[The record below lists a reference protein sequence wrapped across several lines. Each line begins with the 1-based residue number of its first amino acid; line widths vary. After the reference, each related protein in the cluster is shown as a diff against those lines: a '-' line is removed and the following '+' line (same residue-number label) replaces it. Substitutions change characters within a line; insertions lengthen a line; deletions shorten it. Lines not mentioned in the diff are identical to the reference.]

1 MPFQCCQMGLVKLI
15 GQIYQLLFDQCEQTK
30 DMTRFLNAQVKHTE
44 EVASLLQAQAKHM
57 EEMASL
63 LKDIKQAQDEQGWFY
78 DTIGAQ
84 IQAIELRTSMRMC
97 SPVDAIRHISQ
108 EASGEIW
115 GGNQECYQ
123 VAAQML
129 QAHSIFSRGQLPV
142 MADISRGK
150 FFAAQ
155 EVLRRHQLLSEL
167 QEWQDGTVA
176 FSLPSIQSKLIQ
188 ASGNGEGALT
198 RQQIDQVLGINQQIR
213 GELNQA
219 IAQARPAHHTGDQ
232 APVLP
237 QDPQYIN
244 QIYEMLPRHAVAN
257 MFQGKFLRHWP
268 SQHPEI

>member
-15 GQIYQLLFDQCEQTK
+15 GQMVQLLTDQCNQTK
-30 DMTRFLNAQVKHTE
+30 DMTSVLQTQSQHTE
-44 EVASLLQAQAKHM
+44 Q
-57 EEMASL
+57 MASVL
-63 LKDIKQAQDEQGWFY
+63 QEIQETQTEQHWAFQALQ
-78 DTIGAQ
+78 AQ

-129 QAHSIFSRGQLPV
+129 QAQGIFSRGQLPV

-198 RQQIDQVLGINQQIR
+198 REQIDQVLGINQQIR

-219 IAQARPAHHTGDQ
+219 IAQARPRHHTGDQ

-244 QIYEMLPRHAVAN
+244 QIYEMLPRHAVAS
-257 MFQGKFLRHWP
+257 MFQGRFLRRWP